1 MTTKDHSSLLS
12 NPQLSI
18 NDPTVCVVGS
28 GFSGLL
34 TAIYLKEKEPSI
46 QVLVIE
52 KKRPENN
59 TQIAGMRIRAR
70 KAGSKAI
77 TKEEELDEVVKLLA
91 QRNEGVETEPMRL
104 FARMLHEELELWNNR
119 LISMNPDFVS
129 EHPTWFGPR
138 WGVTNKSGKGG
149 RGLNVLCTLREIAK
163 QTGVQFI
170 DGEVTRL
177 ARSNEKITAV
187 EFAREGRQHT
197 LESDLVVL
205 ANGNAAGRIFC
216 STNKAVNFSATELLF
231 DAGLP
236 IDGGSLVMWHPF
248 GNCNSRG
255 QPLLGCHETDNL
267 AGTQVFFMDGT
278 QDHISTDLLQEHQ
291 AHYHFKEIA
300 TRFLEHGG
308 MVRLVSP
315 DGEERYARVS
325 LHYSQ
330 LGAQTVDGSKVK
342 GMENLYVTGDAGGLS
357 HWTNHRVRLPG
368 YALAHCIV
376 SARVA
381 SNRIIDEF
389 RSGKISIEGR
399 GRITDM
405 GVSSLPQ
412 AIPTKLE
419 QIREINTKYL
429 LMLEFGGKSSES
441 IIHLWKD
448 ELTSVGGGLISELSM
463 SIADSWSRIL
473 QGEQEPIAMIRES
486 SRVTDAELLP
496 SWLSDYP
503 ARRL

>member
-34 TAIYLKEKEPSI
+34 TAIYLKEREPSI

-70 KAGSKAI
+70 KAGSNAR
-77 TKEEELDEVVKLLA
+77 TKEEEVDEVVKLLA
-91 QRNEGVETEPMRL
+91 QRNEDVETEPMRL
-104 FARMLHEELELWNNR
+104 FGKMLCEELDFWNNR
-119 LISMNPDFVS
+119 LTAMNPGLVS
-129 EHPTWFGPR
+129 EHSTWFGPQ
-138 WGVTNKSGKGG
+138 WGVANKSGKGG
-149 RGLNVLCTLREIAK
+149 RGLNVLGTLREIAK
-163 QTGVQFI
+163 KSGVQFI
-170 DGEVTRL
+170 DGEVNRL
-177 ARSNEKITAV
+177 IRFNDRISAV
-187 EFAREGRQHT
+187 GFSREGRQYQ
-197 LESDLVVL
+197 LESDLAVL
-205 ANGNAAGRIFC
+205 ANGNAAGKIFC
-216 STNKAVNFSATELLF
+216 STNKAVNLSATELLF

-236 IDGGSLVMWHPF
+236 LDGGSLVMWHPF
-248 GNCNSRG
+248 GNCNSSG

-278 QDHISTDLLQEHQ
+278 QDHVSTKLLQEHQ

-308 MVRLVSP
+308 VVRLVFP
-315 DGEERYARVS
+315 NGEEKYARVS

-330 LGAQTVDGSKVK
+330 LGAQTVDGSRVK

-357 HWTNHRVRLPG
+357 YWTNHRVRLPG

-381 SNRIIDEF
+381 SNRIIDEL
-389 RSGKISIEGR
+389 RSGKISIEGG

-405 GVSSLPQ
+405 GVNNLPQ
-412 AIPTKLE
+412 AIPSELE

-429 LMLEFGGKSSES
+429 LQLEFGGELAES
-441 IIHLWKD
+441 IIHSWKD
-448 ELTSVGGGLISELSM
+448 ELASVGGGLIGELSL
-463 SIADSWSRIL
+463 SITNCWNKIL
-473 QGEQEPIAMIRES
+473 QGEEEPISVIRES
-486 SRVTDAELLP
+486 SGVVDAELLP
-496 SWLSDYP
+496 SWLANSP